1 MKKQAI
7 VILTVVLA
15 HLVFWATVLGQQSA
29 GLPQPGP
36 EEKRLG
42 YFVGKWIEEVDVKP
56 GPLGPGHKG
65 TINETCDWFPGGFQ
79 VVCHGDFS
87 GTVGEVKDLSLF
99 SYSRED
105 KVYLY
110 YEIISDGDWD
120 AAKGTVQGDTWTW
133 LSESKIG
140 GKVSTERFIYKEVS
154 ADTATVKS
162 ERQGDDGKWS
172 LSMEMKARRVK

>member
-1 MKKQAI
+1 MKKPPVAI
-7 VILTVVLA
+7 LIVLA
-15 HLVFWATVLGQQSA
+15 QLILGATAFGQRSA

-42 YFVGKWIEEVDVKP
+42 YFVGRWVEEVDVKP
-56 GPLGPGHKG
+56 SPLDPGHKG

-87 GTVGEVKDLSLF
+87 GTVGERKHLSIF

-110 YEIISDGDWD
+110 YQIISDGDWD
-120 AAKGTVQGDTWTW
+120 ASKGTVQGDTWTW
-133 LSESKIG
+133 LSDFKSG
-140 GKVSTERFIYKEVS
+140 GKVIKGRFIYKQVS
-154 ADTATVKS
+154 RDAATMKA
-162 ERQGDDGKWS
+162 ELKGDDGRWK
-172 LSMEMKARRVK
+172 LLMEMKARRVK